1 VTAPL
6 PRVAIDGPAG
16 AGKSTIA
23 RRLAEELGYL
33 LVDTGALY
41 RVVALAATRAG
52 IAWNDEPKVGA
63 LAERLVAE
71 HAIELVRRERPGDS
85 SRGELPGNPLSGDQP
100 GNAERRGAGA
110 VVMLRGE
117 DVSLAIRAPD
127 NSLGASRVSAI
138 PAVRAALLDM
148 QRQAGATGGVVLE
161 GRDIGTV
168 VFPDAEVKFF
178 LTASPAIR
186 ARRRFDELSERG
198 TAVTY
203 EETLADVERRDKADT
218 ERPVAPLRQADDARL
233 VDSSGRDVDD
243 LIAEMSAVVREAERR
258 MRERASPR

>member
-1 VTAPL
+1 M

-41 RVVALAATRAG
+41 RVVSLAATRAG
-52 IAWNDEPKVGA
+52 LAWDDEPAVGA
-63 LAERLVAE
+63 LAERLVAD
-71 HAIELVRRERPGDS
+71 HAIHFKRREQPGD
-85 SRGELPGNPLSGDQP
+85 R
-100 GNAERRGAGA
+100 ERREQPRDAAPRSEGVAA
-110 VVMLRGE
+110 AVMLRDE

-148 QRQAGATGGVVLE
+148 QRQAGAGGGVVLE

-178 LTASPAIR
+178 LTASPDIR

-203 EETLADVERRDKADT
+203 EDTLADVVRRDKADT
-218 ERPVAPLRQADDARL
+218 ERPVAPLRQAEDARL
-233 VDSSGRDVDD
+233 VDSSGRDIDD
-243 LIAEMSAVVREAERR
+243 LITEMSAVVREAERR
-258 MRERASPR
+258 MRERSSPR